1 MHPNWQKG
9 IFPLNYR
16 KTQPAM
22 KKTTLLALAFAFAV
36 PSVFGGTIVVP
47 NGDFT
52 STSNWTINTT
62 TVGIFTPTANISGG
76 TANVTGLVGLSVLG
90 SNSAQFYQTITGQ
103 TYQPSTIYTM
113 SATIT
118 SSVSLVGVNLGTNGI
133 GLALTA
139 GGNSTVVAAS
149 AIDQPLS
156 LVGGNVYR
164 LTFTYETPA
173 GSAPV
178 GDIGVRLYA
187 GMGATGLSVNLL
199 GNVKFD
205 DVTLTTTSVPEP
217 STVGLFITGF
227 CAIILVRRRRA
238 LRNLVVVG
246 AAMLAM
252 NTNSQAGLLPN
263 LNLPTNL
270 ALNVTL
276 LPDTQYT
283 ITLDVS
289 TDAVSSVL
297 ALVTGGD
304 SPVQI
309 VDQVGN
315 VIAEIPAQDLVDA
328 LTGATGTITTQL
340 NTVIQTAGDAVVDPV
355 AKVLDNSVLQVTNVT
370 VTPTSPAMQS
380 VQPTQSSVNL
390 SPTVQIKSRTLS
402 GLALKLKGVAAD
414 DRGIAYVTVSANG
427 RQRHAVGTAKWNARL
442 KLHVGKNKIAVQA
455 FDASG
460 NASAPKRL
468 TVKAD

>member
-1 MHPNWQKG
+1 
-9 IFPLNYR
+9 
-16 KTQPAM
+16 M
-22 KKTTLLALAFAFAV
+22 KKITLLALAVALGV
-36 PSVFGGTIVVP
+36 PSVFGANIPVP
-47 NGDFT
+47 NGNFNDT
-52 STSNWTINTT
+52 SSWTINTAAT
-62 TVGIFTPTANISGG
+62 GLSSPPTASITGG
-76 TANVTGLVGLSVLG
+76 AAQVTGLVALPTGT
-90 SNSAQFYQTITGQ
+90 NSAQFYQTLTGVSYQ
-103 TYQPSTIYTM
+103 ANTTYTL
-113 SATIT
+113 SAKIDT
-118 SSVSLVGVNLGTNGI
+118 SSLLGISLNLLGSNGI
-133 GLALTA
+133 GIALTA
-139 GGNSTVVAAS
+139 GGNNTIVASSTTVTPILDFS
-149 AIDQPLS
+149 NNTYNLS
-156 LVGGNVYR
+156 FNYTTTG
-164 LTFTYETPA
+164 T
-173 GSAPV
+173 APT
-178 GDIGVRLYA
+178 GDIGIRLFA
-187 GMGATGLSVNLL
+187 GQGISGVPLNVL

-205 DVTLTTTSVPEP
+205 NVTLTSVPEP
-217 STVGLFITGF
+217 STVGLFVAGF
-227 CAIILVRRRRA
+227 CAIIMVRRKIA

-246 AAMLAM
+246 VAPLAM
-252 NTNSQAGLLPN
+252 SSSSQAGLLPN

-427 RQRHAVGTAKWNARL
+427 RQRHAVGTSKWNARL
-442 KLHVGKNKIAVQA
+442 KLHAGKNKIAVQA